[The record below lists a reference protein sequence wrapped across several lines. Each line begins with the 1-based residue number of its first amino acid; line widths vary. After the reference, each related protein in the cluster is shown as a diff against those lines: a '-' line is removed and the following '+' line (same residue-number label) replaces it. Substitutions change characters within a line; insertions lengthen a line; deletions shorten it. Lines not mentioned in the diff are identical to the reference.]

1 MATATEEEAASFA
14 CWPAS
19 SQETGAALALAV
31 MGAVISCPHPLIRR
45 Q

>member
-1 MATATEEEAASFA
+1 MATTAAQEAASFA

-19 SQETGAALALAV
+19 SQETGAALALEI
-31 MGAVISCPHPLIRR
+31 MGAVISRPHPLTRR